1 VPTGPP
7 SPSNAGSAAAPPPAP
22 PGPGSSKAAAGSPPP
37 PAPGLRDSIG
47 TVRGAATT
55 LVKAHVELL
64 KAELGEILKQVAI
77 IAALAGIALVLA
89 ILAGILV
96 WVGSWLFVGEWLFG
110 SMGWGIVHGVL
121 FTICVILPIALN
133 LAGGDVRAWVRALIV
148 SLIIGVLVGVVLS
161 TNALHNAADWL
172 EKQDEGTFAVQRDW
186 LIWLVPAIAIGLLF
200 GLIGTVTLRRGGVR
214 LMLVGLI
221 FGFIFG
227 FALAGFYAATPFNT
241 QVAAAFAVTAWLIS
255 WIALTAWFAVRAGI
269 NPQKRYERLAPHE
282 TMAQVEATKAYVEQ
296 QWQRQRKNLVGR

>member
-1 VPTGPP
+1 MP
-7 SPSNAGSAAAPPPAP
+7 
-22 PGPGSSKAAAGSPPP
+22 KE
-37 PAPGLRDSIG
+37 PAPGLRESIG
-47 TVRGAATT
+47 GVRGAATG

-77 IAALAGIALVLA
+77 IVALAAIALVLA
-89 ILAGILV
+89 VLAGILV

-121 FTICVILPIALN
+121 FTVCIVLPIGLN
-133 LAGGDVRAWVRALIV
+133 LAGGEVRAWVRALIV
-148 SLIIGVLVGVVLS
+148 SLIIGIVVGVVLS

-172 EKQDEGTFAVQRDW
+172 EKQDEASFAVQHDW
-186 LIWLVPAIAIGLLF
+186 LIWLVPAIAFGLLF
-200 GLIGTVTLRRGGVR
+200 GLFGTIALRRGGVR

-269 NPQKRYERLAPHE
+269 DPQKRYARLKPNE
-282 TMAQVEATKAYVEQ
+282 TMAQFEATKGYVEQ
-296 QWQRQRKNLVGR
+296 QWQRQRKNFVGK